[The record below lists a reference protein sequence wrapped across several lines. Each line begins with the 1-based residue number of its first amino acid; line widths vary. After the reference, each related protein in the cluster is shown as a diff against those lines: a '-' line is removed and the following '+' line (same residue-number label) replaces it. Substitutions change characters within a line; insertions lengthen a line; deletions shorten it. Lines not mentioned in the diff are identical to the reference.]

1 MVEAASANLVVVAS
15 FYAFVAAFDFVA
27 DSVVV
32 ASVFDSVAAVL
43 VPAGAGATAAAH
55 GAVLR
60 HPVGEEFPLFPTAS
74 F

>member
-43 VPAGAGATAAAH
+43 VPAGAGATAH